1 MGVGVLSGAR
11 PAGGRSNQKGA
22 EPMASN
28 SLSWRGF
35 LGAAALA
42 GAAVG
47 ARAAADPVV
56 TPSQTAGPF
65 YPNVDQADKDADLT
79 RIEGQDGVASGE
91 AVEITGQV
99 TDTSGAPLANAVVDV
114 WQANAAG
121 RYAHEA
127 DSNPAPLDPDFQG
140 WAILTTDS
148 EGRYRLR
155 TVKPGPYP
163 VTSGWSRPPHIH
175 FKVALRGYREVT
187 TQMYFDGEPLN
198 DVDRLLNSH
207 PEAER
212 AALIA
217 ARDPEAGP
225 YRFNLVLQP
234 V

>member
-1 MGVGVLSGAR
+1 
-11 PAGGRSNQKGA
+11 
-22 EPMASN
+22 MASN
-28 SLSWRGF
+28 SLSRRGF

-42 GAAVG
+42 GAAIG
-47 ARAAADPVV
+47 ARAAADPLV

-79 RIEGQDGVASGE
+79 RIEGHDGVASGE

-99 TDTSGAPLANAVVDV
+99 TDASGAPLANAVVDV

-140 WAILTTDS
+140 WAILTTDA
-148 EGRYRLR
+148 EGRYR
-155 TVKPGPYP
+155 
-163 VTSGWSRPPHIH
+163 
-175 FKVALRGYREVT
+175 
-187 TQMYFDGEPLN
+187 LN

-225 YRFNLVLQP
+225 YRFNVVLQP